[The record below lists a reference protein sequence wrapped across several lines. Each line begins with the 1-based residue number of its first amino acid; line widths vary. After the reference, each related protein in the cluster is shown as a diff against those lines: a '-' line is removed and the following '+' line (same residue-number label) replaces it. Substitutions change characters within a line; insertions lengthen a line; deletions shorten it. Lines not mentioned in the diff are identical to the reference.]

1 MNIQT
6 RLDPEILEAAK
17 KAADAEG
24 VSLSE
29 YLRKLL
35 RDDVEARNPAKRDAG
50 EEGDQDSRIR

>member
-24 VSLSE
+24 ITLSE

-50 EEGDQDSRIR
+50 GEGDEDSRIR

>member
-24 VSLSE
+24 VTLSE

-35 RDDVEARNPAKRDAG
+35 REDVEARNPAEEKG
-50 EEGDQDSRIR
+50 EEGSQGSEIR

>member
-17 KAADAEG
+17 KAAEAEG
-24 VSLSE
+24 ITLSE

-35 RDDVEARNPAKRDAG
+35 RDDVEARNPAKRDIG

>member
-17 KAADAEG
+17 KAAEAEG

-35 RDDVEARNPAKRDAG
+35 REDVESRNP
-50 EEGDQDSRIR
+50 EGREREDGGNQDSGIR

>member
-17 KAADAEG
+17 KAAEAEG
-24 VSLSE
+24 ITLSE

-35 RDDVEARNPAKRDAG
+35 RDDVEAWNPAKRDIG

>member
-17 KAADAEG
+17 RAADAEG
-24 VSLSE
+24 VTLSE

-35 RDDVEARNPAKRDAG
+35 RDDLESRNPTRGG
-50 EEGDQDSRIR
+50 ERQEGDEDSQIR